1 MYIIIM
7 CLLNPDFSNFSKHL
21 FWDTD
26 RLSLNAEKNKSYIV
40 KQVLEFGYDKDWQ
53 LLKSIY
59 NLDEIRDAVMG
70 MRTLEKRALSFI
82 ACITHTDIRDFRCYS
97 TKQSSQAPWI
107 F

>member
-7 CLLNPDFSNFSKHL
+7 SRLNPDFSIFSKHL

-26 RLSLNAEKNKSYIV
+26 RSSLNAEKNKSYIV
-40 KQVLEFGYDKDWQ
+40 KQVLEYGYDKDWQ
-53 LLKSIY
+53 QLKSIY
-59 NLDEIRDAVMG
+59 SLDEIKNTVMG

-97 TKQSSQAPWI
+97 TRQSNQAPWI

>member
-1 MYIIIM
+1 MYIMTM
-7 CLLNPDFSNFSKHL
+7 CLPNPNFSNFSKHL

-26 RLSLNAEKNKSYIV
+26 RLSLDAEKNKNYII

-53 LLKSIY
+53 FLKSIY
-59 NLDEIRDAVMG
+59 SLDEIKDSVKG

-97 TKQSSQAPWI
+97 TKQSNQAHWN